1 MGHFQPCP
9 RAAHGVGLAPPAR
22 EAGAACR
29 ELGVAGPSSAYARLI
44 VEATGRKPRGGARR
58 FQGGAAWTA
67 EISWARRAAAGQ
79 GDPGV
84 LQSTWASRVTQRG
97 GLCSTGKCDVDAA
110 FRFHAQPRLVR
121 TSTWQVRQACIWRK
135 RVVAKSP
142 SSSFLTDRQRLPSAR
157 PEAACEGGSQGGQR
171 SAARWREVQALPS
184 GPPAQGQW
192 LPARDLLWPRS
203 RRTFGLGPCAVGIGP
218 WTIVCFLLVMGKAV
232 VTVPSS
238 NVRCGERRPT
248 SGLPS

>member
-1 MGHFQPCP
+1 MG
-9 RAAHGVGLAPPAR
+9 PAR
-22 EAGAACR
+22 CCRAGGPWGPAEHPGLPCDPAR
-29 ELGVAGPSSAYARLI
+29 GLVQHGQVRRGRRVQVSRTAETGEDVDLAGPAGVHLAK
-44 VEATGRKPRGGARR
+44 TGR
-58 FQGGAAWTA
+58 
-67 EISWARRAAAGQ
+67 
-79 GDPGV
+79 
-84 LQSTWASRVTQRG
+84 
-97 GLCSTGKCDVDAA
+97 
-110 FRFHAQPRLVR
+110 
-121 TSTWQVRQACIWRK
+121 RK
-135 RVVAKSP
+135 EP
-142 SSSFLTDRQRLPSAR
+142 LFFLSHCRQRLPSAR